1 MRTKILLIAA
11 ATFAAGL
18 VASNASPV
26 YSANVVG
33 YVTVS
38 APAGSYVLVSNPLDD
53 GTNTTTSLGLNLPN
67 KSSINVWNGTSF
79 VTSAKSGGVWTPDQS
94 IPVGTGFFVNAKT
107 ATNITFVGNV
117 IVPSAGV
124 GTNVNVLGAGTYELV
139 GSQIPYSGDL
149 NQTTGTNLTLGLI
162 LPNKSSVNVWNGT
175 SFVTSAKSGGVWT
188 PNATI
193 AVGQGVFVN
202 AKTATNWVQVA
213 TY

>member
-1 MRTKILLIAA
+1 M
-11 ATFAAGL
+11 
-18 VASNASPV
+18 
-26 YSANVVG
+26 VG

-67 KSSINVWNGTSF
+67 KSTISVWNGTSF
-79 VTSAKSGGVWTPDQS
+79 TVSTKGSGAWTPDQS
-94 IPVGTGFFVNAKT
+94 IPVGTGFFVDAKT

-124 GTNVNVLGAGTYELV
+124 GTNVNLLGAGTYELV

-149 NQTTGTNLTLGLI
+149 NQTAGTNLTLGLV
-162 LPNKSSVNVWNGT
+162 LPNKSTVSVWNGT
-175 SFVTSAKSGGVWT
+175 SFTVSTKGSGSWT

-193 AVGQGVFVN
+193 GVAQGVFVV